1 MTEPRTLPEQYA
13 PARETG
19 PLTDQQMEI
28 CQRIM
33 AGESVRKICTD
44 EHMPAQSTV
53 FEWLARNPDFRA
65 AYAIAKQFL
74 AETLADE
81 ILEIADDAA
90 RDFANGKD
98 GPEFQHEHVQ
108 RARLRVDSRKWLASK
123 LAPKR
128 YGDALALRNGA
139 ADPGA
144 RLLSQEELATRLIA
158 ILSGVAGRKGK

>member
-1 MTEPRTLPEQYA
+1 VTSAPSLPEHYA
-13 PARETG
+13 PAREAG

-53 FEWLARNPDFRA
+53 FEWLARNADFRA
-65 AYAIAKQFL
+65 AYAIAKTFL

-90 RDFANGKD
+90 GDFADGED
-98 GPEFQHEHVQ
+98 GPQFQAEHVQ

-128 YGDALALRNGA
+128 YGDALALRNGG

-144 RLLSQEELATRLIA
+144 RPLSQEELATRLIA
-158 ILSGVAGRKGK
+158 VLSGVAGRKGK

>member
-1 MTEPRTLPEQYA
+1 
-13 PARETG
+13 
-19 PLTDQQMEI
+19 MEI

-33 AGESVRKICTD
+33 AGQSVRKICAD

-53 FEWLARNPDFRA
+53 FEWLARNADFRA
-65 AYAIAKQFL
+65 AYSLAKSFQ

-90 RDFANGKD
+90 GDFAVGED
-98 GPEFQHEHVQ
+98 GPQFQAEHVQ

-128 YGDALALRNGA
+128 YGDALSLRHGS
-139 ADPGA
+139 ADPGS
-144 RLLSQEELATRLIA
+144 RQLTQEEITSRLAA
-158 ILSGVAGRKGK
+158 ILSGVANRKGRP